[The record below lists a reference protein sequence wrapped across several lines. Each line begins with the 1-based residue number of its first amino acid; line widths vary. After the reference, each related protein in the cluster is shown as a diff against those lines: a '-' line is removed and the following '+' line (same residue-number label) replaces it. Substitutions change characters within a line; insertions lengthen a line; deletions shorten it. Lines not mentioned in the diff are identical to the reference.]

1 MKFKFNEAPLAILFF
16 ALFIGAFLFVLLGSF
31 QFPQAIEWI
40 QTSKVEP
47 FTTPFRTFEIGL
59 FSFDRFS
66 EIFLSTSDIKGGNY
80 IVDNNWY
87 ILFLGFLL
95 VAYASILSLI
105 SDFKGI
111 IFYSGIVISYL
122 ALYFLQIEQLFPSL
136 YEIGWI
142 RYIVPLIYC
151 APALALFIS
160 GRQAPL
166 PLRLLI
172 HILLFAIP
180 IFIHLSSQSDFTAIK
195 VMAAGTMPGLVLIS
209 SALILLIAHEVTAL
223 FLEITSRRPSIK
235 RGQNIRHFSLIV
247 LLYLVTLVLYYLDI
261 SGNIDFD
268 LAFFNA
274 FFLLG
279 LSIILGLRAI
289 PFRFLSFGYDISP
302 ATTRMLYCAFSLIP
316 LSFIGFAFASGNDM
330 YIEAMEDII
339 LFTHIGMG
347 AFFFIYIFINF
358 LDPAFHNRPVYK
370 IVYQPIRMPFFT
382 AVLMGSLASMAI
394 FYLAQMLPMNQ
405 TYAGNFAQIAQID
418 LEKNNHERAQRLL
431 EIANGFTPNNHVAN
445 YQLGN
450 SFNATDQLGQA
461 YFFLEKATQRNSTPQ
476 AQINLAHN
484 YVARE
489 RWFDAILLLNQNWE
503 ENQDSHVAFALGNLY
518 AQTSILDSA
527 VYWYT
532 KSREDKNLQTLA
544 NRNIS
549 AIIARTG
556 ISSIDGTF
564 TSELSNEEKI
574 SLGANAAILATSI
587 NEEEL
592 MRNAPMLQDTFA
604 IWNNML
610 LNGQFAISQEGLLQ
624 KEQTAL
630 TWPFFYYTER
640 ILEKISYR
648 HYYQGNTKDAIRLM
662 KILANREG
670 QRQAKYAYQLG
681 SWAMENAKWK
691 LAEDYFQNAD
701 SLGLNFSN
709 VENALAKASN
719 GNKLDALNLIIEDE
733 NIQLN
738 SFKNYLSGIIDSDST
753 YYWQLYFENNQMD
766 EGALIN
772 TLSNIDN
779 ERIRE
784 KVFAEI
790 TLHQVMSGNAKA
802 ANDWI
807 NDIRLNDLF
816 GYELLGKLRH
826 EVLFALKLK
835 EESVNLLFNEDQSR
849 WLNNL
854 RNEQDEDKVIEWI
867 ERLSDDIWNDLLIL
881 EAIEKYKA
889 INRQDL
895 AYQLAVEAHKE
906 NPYSI
911 EILKAYIVIS
921 KEQNLNS
928 YLAIGL
934 ERLKSLIDEKSFQTF
949 SSQISLLEAEW
960 N

>member
-16 ALFIGAFLFVLLGSF
+16 ALFIGAFLFVILGSF
-31 QFPQAIEWI
+31 QYPQAIEWI

-59 FSFDRFS
+59 LSFDRFS
-66 EIFLSTSDIKGGNY
+66 EIFLSSSDIKGGYY
-80 IVDNNWY
+80 IVGNNWY

-95 VAYASILSLI
+95 LAYASILALI

-111 IFYSGIVISYL
+111 IFYTGIAISYL

-136 YEIGWI
+136 IELTGV

-151 APALALFIS
+151 APALTLFIS
-160 GRQAPL
+160 GKHAPL
-166 PLRLLI
+166 PLRLLL

-180 IFIHLSSQSDFTAIK
+180 IFIYLSSQSDLTAIK
-195 VMAAGTMPGLVLIS
+195 VMAASTMPGLLLIS

-223 FLEITSRRPSIK
+223 FLEITSRRPALK

-274 FFLLG
+274 FLLLS
-279 LSIILGLRAI
+279 LSIFLGLRAL

-330 YIEAMEDII
+330 YIEAMESII

-358 LDPAFHNRPVYK
+358 LDPAFYNRPVYK
-370 IVYQPIRMPFFT
+370 IVYQPIRMSFFT
-382 AVLMGSLASMAI
+382 AVFMGSLVSIGI
-394 FYLAQMLPMNQ
+394 FYFAHMLPMNQ
-405 TYAGNFAQIAQID
+405 AFAGNFAQIAQID

-431 EIANGFTPNNHVAN
+431 EIANGFAPKNHVAN

-450 SFNATDQLGQA
+450 SFEATGNLGQA
-461 YFFLEKATQRNSTPQ
+461 YFFLEKANQRNTTPQ
-476 AQINLAHN
+476 AQINLAN
-484 YVARE
+484 NFVARE
-489 RWFDAILLLNQNWE
+489 RWFDAILLLNRNWE
-503 ENQDSHVAFALGNLY
+503 EKQDSHVAFALGNLY
-518 AQTSILDSA
+518 AQTNILDSA

-544 NRNIS
+544 NRTIS

-556 ISSIDGTF
+556 IRSIDNTF
-564 TSELSNEEKI
+564 TSELTDEQKI

-587 NEEEL
+587 NEEKL
-592 MRNAPMLQDTFA
+592 MQNAPMLQDTFA

-610 LNGQFAISQEGLLQ
+610 LNGQFAIGREGLQQ
-624 KEQTAL
+624 KEQVAL

-648 HYYQGNTKDAIRLM
+648 HYYQDNKKDAIRLM
-662 KILANREG
+662 KTLANREG
-670 QRQAKYAYQLG
+670 QRQAKYTYQLG
-681 SWAMENAKWK
+681 SWAMENSKWK
-691 LAEDYFQNAD
+691 LATDYFQKAD

-709 VENALAKASN
+709 VEKALANASN
-719 GNKLDALNLIIEDE
+719 GNKHKSLSLIIDDE
-733 NIQLN
+733 NTLLH
-738 SFKNYLSGIIDSDST
+738 SLKNYLNGTIDSDST
-753 YYWQLYFENNQMD
+753 YYWQLYFENSLMPGN
-766 EGALIN
+766 EIVN
-772 TLSNIDN
+772 SLSKIDN

-790 TLHQVMSGNAKA
+790 TLQQVMDADAMST
-802 ANDWI
+802 NDWI
-807 NDIRLNDLF
+807 NDARLNDLF

-835 EESVNLLFNEDQSR
+835 EESVNLVFTENQSR
-849 WLNNL
+849 WLSKL
-854 RNEQDEDKVIEWI
+854 RTEEDEEKVIEWI
-867 ERLSDDIWNDLLIL
+867 ERMSDDIWNDFVIL

-895 AYQLAVEAHKE
+895 AYQLTIEAHTQ
-906 NPYSI
+906 NPYSVK
-911 EILKAYIVIS
+911 ILKAYIVIC

-928 YLAIGL
+928 YLTIGL
-934 ERLKSLIDEKSFQTF
+934 ERLKTLIDEKSFQTF
-949 SSQISLLEAEW
+949 SAQISLLKAEW

>member
-16 ALFIGAFLFVLLGSF
+16 ALFIGAFLFVILGYF
-31 QFPQAIEWI
+31 QFSHAIEWV

-47 FTTPFRTFEIGL
+47 FTTPFRSFEIGL
-59 FSFDRFS
+59 LSFDRFS
-66 EIFLSTSDIKGGNY
+66 EIFLNTSDVKGGNFN
-80 IVDNNWY
+80 IGNNWY
-87 ILFLGFLL
+87 ILFLAFLL
-95 VAYASILSLI
+95 LAYASILAII

-111 IFYSGIVISYL
+111 IFYTGITISYL

-136 YEIGWI
+136 IELTGV

-160 GRQAPL
+160 GKQAPL
-166 PLRLLI
+166 PLRLLL

-180 IFIHLSSQSDFTAIK
+180 ILIHLSSQQDLATIK
-195 VMAAGTMPGLVLIS
+195 AMTAGTVPGLVLIS
-209 SALILLIAHEVTAL
+209 SGLILLVAHEVTAL
-223 FLEITSRRPSIK
+223 FLEITSRRPALK

-247 LLYLVTLVLYYLDI
+247 LLYLVTLILYYLDI
-261 SGNIDFD
+261 SGNIDFN
-268 LAFFNA
+268 LVFINA
-274 FFLLG
+274 FYLLSF
-279 LSIILGLRAI
+279 SIILGLRAI
-289 PFRFLSFGYDISP
+289 PFRLLSFGYDISP
-302 ATTRMLYCAFSLIP
+302 ATTRMLYCAFSFIP

-358 LDPAFHNRPVYK
+358 LDPSFHNRPVYK
-370 IVYQPIRMPFFT
+370 IMYQPVRMPYFT
-382 AVLMGSLASMAI
+382 AVVMGALASMAI

-405 TYAGNFAQIAQID
+405 TYAGNFAQIAQLD

-431 EIANGFTPNNHVAN
+431 EIANGFAPNNHVAN

-450 SFNATDQLGQA
+450 SFDATGNLGQA
-461 YFFLEKATQRNSTPQ
+461 YYFLEKATQRNPSPQ
-476 AQINLAHN
+476 AQINLANN

-503 ENQDSHVAFALGNLY
+503 EKQDSHVAFALGNLY
-518 AQTSILDSA
+518 AKTNIIDSA

-556 ISSIDGTF
+556 IRSIDDTF
-564 TSELSNEEKI
+564 TGELTDEQKI

-587 NEEEL
+587 NEDQL
-592 MRNAPMLQDTFA
+592 MQNAPMLQDSFA

-610 LNGQFAISQEGLLQ
+610 LNGQFAIGREGLQQ
-624 KEQTAL
+624 KEQVAL

-648 HYYQGNTKDAIRLM
+648 HYYQGNKKDAIRLM
-662 KILANREG
+662 KTLANRKG
-670 QRQAKYAYQLG
+670 QRQAKYTYQLG
-681 SWAMENAKWK
+681 SWALENAKWK
-691 LAEDYFQNAD
+691 LAEDYFQKAD

-709 VENALAKASN
+709 VEKALANAGI
-719 GNKLDALNLIIEDE
+719 GNKHEAIKLIIDDE
-733 NIQLN
+733 NTLLH
-738 SFKNYLSGIIDSDST
+738 SFKNYLNGTTDSDST
-753 YYWQLYFENNQMD
+753 YYWQLYFENSRMPGN
-766 EGALIN
+766 EIVN
-772 TLSNIDN
+772 SLSKIDN

-790 TLHQVMSGNAKA
+790 TLQQVTDGDAMST
-802 ANDWI
+802 NDWI
-807 NDIRLNDLF
+807 NDARLNDLF
-816 GYELLGKLRH
+816 GYEILGKLRH

-835 EESVNLLFNEDQSR
+835 EESVNLVFAENQSKWLSKLRTEED
-849 WLNNL
+849 
-854 RNEQDEDKVIEWI
+854 EEKVIEWI
-867 ERLSDDIWNDLLIL
+867 ERMSDDIWNDLVIL

-895 AYQLAVEAHKE
+895 AYQLTIEAHTE
-906 NPYSI
+906 NHYSVK
-911 EILKAYIVIS
+911 ILKAYIVIC

-928 YLAIGL
+928 YLTIGL
-934 ERLKSLIDEKSFQTF
+934 ERLKTLIDEKSFQTF
-949 SSQISLLEAEW
+949 SSQISLLKADW